1 MLVAQTSPQLRVE
14 HFTDPACPF
23 AFSHEP
29 VRWRLRWLYGDA
41 LAWRPRMIGI
51 ADSVAE
57 MAARGLTPALLAN
70 VRTTLAACYGMPI
83 VVDESERLRATRLA
97 ALAVVGARLAAPSD
111 AERLLRALRVLA
123 MAGAPIDQPDTLTAA
138 ALATGLRPADVHEW
152 RRAVSTTETLADDMA
167 AARQPTPAAQVLGNR
182 LSRHNGVVRYAAP
195 TYVIHGSRGST
206 FTVPGFNPAEVYE
219 TVFAN
224 LLPEARRRP
233 APETPSEV
241 LDWADQPL
249 ATVEV
254 AAVLGVDADEAR
266 RRLRDTASFHPIAN
280 DGYWTR

>member
-1 MLVAQTSPQLRVE
+1 MLVARTPPQLRVE

-41 LAWRPRMIGI
+41 FAWRPRMIGI

-57 MAARGLTPALLAN
+57 MEARGLTPALLAH
-70 VRTTLAACYGMPI
+70 VRTMLAARHGMPI
-83 VVDESERLRATRLA
+83 VVYESERLRATRLA
-97 ALAVVGARLAAPSD
+97 ALAVVGARLAAPRR
-111 AERLLRALRVLA
+111 AERLLRALQVLA
-123 MAGAPIDQPDTLTAA
+123 MAGAPIDERDTLAAA
-138 ALATGLRPADVHEW
+138 ALASGLRPADVHEW
-152 RRAVSTTETLADDMA
+152 TRAPSTAEALADDMGA
-167 AARQPTPAAQVLGNR
+167 GRQPTPAAQVLRSR

-195 TYVIHGSRGST
+195 TYVIHGPGSRI

-224 LLPEARRRP
+224 LLPEATRRP
-233 APETPSEV
+233 APETPGEV

-266 RRLRDTASFHPIAN
+266 RRLRGTASFHPIAN
-280 DGYWTR
+280 DGYWAR